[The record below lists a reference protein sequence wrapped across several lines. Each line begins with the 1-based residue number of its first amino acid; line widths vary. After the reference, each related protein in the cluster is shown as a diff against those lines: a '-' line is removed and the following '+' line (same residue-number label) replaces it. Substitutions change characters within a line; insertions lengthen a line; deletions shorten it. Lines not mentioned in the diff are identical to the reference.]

1 MCSGEEFISADD
13 ILLVWQEL
21 GDAWTTD
28 FLVDIWPR
36 SKEYSEDEEDEEQEE
51 EEEEEDEGVSVPPK
65 LFSFREVLKSLDDVA
80 AFLDSKNSL
89 HEANEVSHIKD

>member
-1 MCSGEEFISADD
+1 M
-13 ILLVWQEL
+13 WQEL
-21 GDAWTTD
+21 DDAWTTD
-28 FLVDIWPR
+28 FLVDIGPR

-51 EEEEEDEGVSVPPK
+51 EEEEEDEGVSVPVPPK